1 MGVSHSWAVV
11 LKERY
16 PGNWLE
22 EVSSS
27 CPFVLC
33 LGILTASSSLDYGGR
48 GGEDG
53 AEAKTTVCAAGNHML
68 LLATGLPAGRKGCVI
83 RLPLLRITSD
93 LRLARKFF
101 YVLFGK

>member
-1 MGVSHSWAVV
+1 MSIHS
-11 LKERY
+11 LF
-16 PGNWLE
+16 GNFDG
-22 EVSSS
+22 
-27 CPFVLC
+27 FVISGLW
-33 LGILTASSSLDYGGR
+33 GR